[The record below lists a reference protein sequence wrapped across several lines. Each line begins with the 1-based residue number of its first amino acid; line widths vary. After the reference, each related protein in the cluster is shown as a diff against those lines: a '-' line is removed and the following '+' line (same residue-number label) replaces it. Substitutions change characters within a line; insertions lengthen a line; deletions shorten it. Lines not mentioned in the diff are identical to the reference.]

1 LPVPIAWRGLQYR
14 RPDRVLG
21 IYGRPAQDCSA
32 CISCARKLF
41 SCCCGILE
49 IRFDQL
55 TSSAKTICRRRVRQG
70 LSGVQWNED
79 DRGAFASFSVGSKCR
94 FDLADRESSELDRSH
109 VGTSY
114 SPTALLAVIFG
125 LGSAFVRRRPRPR
138 WATHRRL
145 VWLCSG
151 RRGRALHAN
160 SEGRL
165 IQSTRE

>member
-1 LPVPIAWRGLQYR
+1 MRRLVSALGPVPNHLRNRFRIAAVWVFSCRRLLPGGGLQYR
-14 RPDRVLG
+14 RPDRVFG
-21 IYGRPAQDCSA
+21 ICRSPAQDCSA
-32 CISCARKLF
+32 RVSCARKLF

-138 WATHRRL
+138 
-145 VWLCSG
+145 
-151 RRGRALHAN
+151 
-160 SEGRL
+160 
-165 IQSTRE
+165 